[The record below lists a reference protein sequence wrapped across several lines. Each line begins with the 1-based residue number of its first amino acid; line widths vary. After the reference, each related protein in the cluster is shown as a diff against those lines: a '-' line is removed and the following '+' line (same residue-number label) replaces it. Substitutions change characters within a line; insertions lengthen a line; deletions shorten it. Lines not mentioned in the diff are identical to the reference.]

1 MGWLIFFKDSQINKV
16 SKKNL
21 IFFPAGR
28 HWSLSAVDVTPTIMT
43 GHLFD
48 IQSFFLHW
56 YHLHFLIEIVRQL
69 SLQTWYIYLF
79 LILIHFLS
87 ILANFAS
94 IRSSSNPRSFGNE
107 SSAFTTWPLALGFLI
122 CFYNFEIIF
131 CYTFSMAG
139 ISEYSYLI

>member
-1 MGWLIFFKDSQINKV
+1 
-16 SKKNL
+16 
-21 IFFPAGR
+21 
-28 HWSLSAVDVTPTIMT
+28 MT

-69 SLQTWYIYLF
+69 SLQTWDIYHIF
-79 LILIHFLS
+79 FVIHIHFLS
-87 ILANFAS
+87 ILASFVS
-94 IRSSSNPRSFGNE
+94 IRSSSNPRSFWSE